1 MCVQDTQIAKHAV
14 DRTSAPNAT
23 KVTNSTMQLPQLL
36 ASNAIF
42 KIVYIVLRMEFAR
55 SVRLALC
62 LSMVGL
68 LVGVRKGSNLPV
80 KMPLLKGVLDVFPS
94 TVGNVILHQI
104 LVPHAHLVL
113 RSKTMIKLVKNVLS
127 LYCKVELFVIVL
139 KPRNSIQLQ
148 NNAFHAHF

>member
-1 MCVQDTQIAKHAV
+1 M
-14 DRTSAPNAT
+14 
-23 KVTNSTMQLPQLL
+23 MQLPQLL

-42 KIVYIVLRMEFAR
+42 KIVYIVLKMEFAR
-55 SVRLALC
+55 SVRVALC
-62 LSMVGL
+62 RSMMGL
-68 LVGVRKGSNLPV
+68 LVGVRRGNNLLV
-80 KMPLLKGVLDVFPS
+80 KRRLLKGVPDVFPS
-94 TVGNVILHQI
+94 TVGNVIILHQI

-113 RSKTMIKLVKNVLS
+113 RSKLMIKLVQNVLS